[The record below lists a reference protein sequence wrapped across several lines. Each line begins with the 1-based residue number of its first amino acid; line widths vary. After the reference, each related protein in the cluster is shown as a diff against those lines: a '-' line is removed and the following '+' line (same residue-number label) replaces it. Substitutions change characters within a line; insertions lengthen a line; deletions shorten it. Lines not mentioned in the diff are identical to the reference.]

1 MKRTNNALLA
11 SCYALL
17 LLFLGCA
24 EQNPTQPSAA
34 APADSS
40 AATQSAEPVVPSAAE
55 MEALLARR
63 DSLAQRFD
71 LKQQNLPIPSYY
83 HKTWWSSYYIRREAL
98 LAGVDSNGVV
108 FLIHVYNCSVPLAR
122 DDDADA
128 SFRDRSHTCEG
139 GLADL
144 AIVVGDSTYLLQAS
158 PHIDSLYWGSP
169 DAIQRDMVIST
180 GYYCSDYFVIPR
192 HITLLERLRDA
203 SFSEV
208 YYERLCFDKRVA
220 HRTRLSRK
228 DRAAFQDCAG
238 LGLMIAEIGRGRA
251 AIAQQGAIKDG
262 HPPIA
267 GQ

>member
-1 MKRTNNALLA
+1 V
-11 SCYALL
+11 
-17 LLFLGCA
+17 
-24 EQNPTQPSAA
+24 QPATL
-34 APADSS
+34 PADSS
-40 AATQSAEPVVPSAAE
+40 AAMKSAEPKAPSAAE
-55 MEALLARR
+55 VAALLARR

-71 LKQQNLPIPSYY
+71 LKQQNLPLPSYY

-128 SFRDRSHTCEG
+128 SPQDRSLTCEG
-139 GLADL
+139 DLADL
-144 AIVVGDSTYLLQAS
+144 AIAVGDSTYLLQAS
-158 PHIDSLYWGSP
+158 PRLDSLYWGSP
-169 DAIQRDMVIST
+169 DAIQRDMIIST

-203 SFSEV
+203 GFSEV

-228 DRAAFQDCAG
+228 DRAALQDCAA
-238 LGLMIAEIGRGRA
+238 LGLVLGEIAAE
-251 AIAQQGAIKDG
+251 
-262 HPPIA
+262 
-267 GQ
+267 